1 MQWNPEEYLAFADER
16 GRPFVELVQRVPG
29 NPATIVDL
37 GCGPGQLTHILRER
51 WPAARIVGVDSS
63 EEMIDRAHRDN
74 DDPGVSYELAEASAW
89 LPEGRA
95 DLVISN
101 AMFQWVPDQLDVIR
115 RLATVTDTLAIQV
128 PNNFDAPSH
137 ALMREIAGQAPYAEH
152 LVDVKFRLGT
162 SAQTYLDLFAGLG
175 WTVDAWETTY
185 QHILPGEDAVF
196 DWVSGTGARPVLQ
209 ALPDD
214 LRGRFATEYKA
225 ALRKA
230 YPVRAWGTVLPFA
243 RVFVVAQKP
252 FGV

>member
-29 NPATIVDL
+29 DPATIVDL

-63 EEMIDRAHRDN
+63 EEMIEKAHRDN
-74 DDPGVSYELAEASAW
+74 DDPGVSYELADATAW
-89 LPEGRA
+89 MPEGHCE
-95 DLVISN
+95 LVISN
-101 AMFQWVPDQLDVIR
+101 AMFQWVPDQLDVIC

-137 ALMREIAGQAPYAEH
+137 ALMREIAGHAPYAEH
-152 LVDVKFRLGT
+152 LADVEFRLGT
-162 SAQTYLDLFAGLG
+162 SAQTYLDLLAGLG

-209 ALPDD
+209 ALPDN
-214 LRGRFATEYKA
+214 LRGRFETEYKA